1 MEEKITRRSLL
12 KACSRYGVAGG
23 LIGSIGFLAS
33 KEKIGN
39 DTFVWQID
47 PAKCIGCG
55 VCAYRCNKMV
65 SAVKCF
71 QNHALC
77 GYCDL
82 CTGYLM
88 QSPFRDSEG
97 RPHEGAENQLC
108 PVDAF
113 SRRNVEHDF
122 FEYIID
128 HEICVGCG
136 VCVDG
141 CFTLGNGS
149 LFLQI
154 SQKECL
160 QCNQC
165 RIALY
170 CPTKAI
176 GQIPAEQAYLLK
188 EA

>member
-1 MEEKITRRSLL
+1 MGEKITRRSLL
-12 KACSRYGVAGG
+12 KTCGRYGVAAG
-23 LIGSIGFLAS
+23 LIGSIGLLAS
-33 KEKIGN
+33 KEKITN
-39 DTFVWQID
+39 DTLVWQID
-47 PAKCIGCG
+47 PHKCIACG
-55 VCAYRCNKMV
+55 MCAYRCNKMV

-71 QNHALC
+71 QTHAMC

-82 CTGYLM
+82 CTGYFDPQL
-88 QSPFRDSEG
+88 FARN
-97 RPHEGAENQLC
+97 EGAENQQC
-108 PVDAF
+108 PTDAF
-113 SRRNVEHDF
+113 RRTFVEPPY
-122 FEYIID
+122 FEYIVD
-128 HEICVGCG
+128 HDKCIGCG

-149 LFLQI
+149 LYLQI

-176 GQIPAEQAYLLK
+176 CQISSEKAYLFK

>member
-1 MEEKITRRSLL
+1 MKTNSSRRSLL
-12 KACSRYGVAGG
+12 KSFCRYGVTAGLLGSVG
-23 LIGSIGFLAS
+23 LLAV
-33 KEKIGN
+33 KEKIGCSAL
-39 DTFVWQID
+39 VWQID
-47 PAKCIGCG
+47 PKKCIGCG

-71 QNHALC
+71 HNFAMC

-82 CTGYLM
+82 CTGFFDPQPLA
-88 QSPFRDSEG
+88 RN
-97 RPHEGAENQLC
+97 EGAENQLC

-113 SRRNVEHDF
+113 SRREVEPPF
-122 FEYIID
+122 FEYIVD
-128 HEICVGCG
+128 QDRCVGCG
-136 VCVDG
+136 KCVDG

-165 RIALY
+165 RIALH

-176 GQIPAEQAYLLK
+176 ERISAEQAYILK